1 MTYIWNQ
8 GGVTIVGNADKNIS
22 PYLKAW
28 IKQGNTCVVG
38 VIGEGTSKEVQANW
52 NSPFENDT
60 IGGKFEKNWRPDSRK
75 NRRHKQDPSFVG
87 SDMGRATARMCSTWC
102 LKLYALGRRQERGY
116 GRIAVSRE
124 VCITERE
131 RNGPPS
137 KSMPA
142 GSNLAEGPAP
152 VSINIGRTALYTPCL
167 IAGMTQPLD
176 KEKTK
181 DGHLVRCEVN
191 LQIETSRM
199 LNRSE
204 IDRTYG

>member
-60 IGGKFEKNWRPDSRK
+60 IGGKFEKIGGLIQEKTDATSKTLLSSAQIWEGNRPHVF
-75 NRRHKQDPSFVG
+75 NLV
-87 SDMGRATARMCSTWC
+87 
-102 LKLYALGRRQERGY
+102 LKLYALADAKKEVMDALRYLEKFASPNVNEMAPFEIHAGGLKFGRR
-116 GRIAVSRE
+116 
-124 VCITERE
+124 
-131 RNGPPS
+131 
-137 KSMPA
+137 
-142 GSNLAEGPAP
+142 PAP